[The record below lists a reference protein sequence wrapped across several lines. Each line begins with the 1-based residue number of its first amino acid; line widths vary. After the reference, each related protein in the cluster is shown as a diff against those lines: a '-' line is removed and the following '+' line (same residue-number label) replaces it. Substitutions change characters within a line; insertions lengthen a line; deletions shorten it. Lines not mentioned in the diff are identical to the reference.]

1 MVSIGSA
8 IEMYSLVTA
17 SAITLF
23 LFAIGRFYRIKFE
36 RETHYRWFLVPAVM
50 LVVSAVMRALNYDGI
65 ILGCAGA
72 ILLLVLTVMLY
83 GTMMG
88 VAK

>member
-1 MVSIGSA
+1 MVHIGSA
-8 IEMYSLVTA
+8 IEMYSLITA

-36 RETHYRWFLVPAVM
+36 RETHHRWFLMPAV
-50 LVVSAVMRALNYDGI
+50 LLAVSAVLRALNYDGI
-65 ILGCAGA
+65 ILGCVGA
-72 ILLLVLTVMLY
+72 ILLLVITVMLY